1 LTLTSS
7 ESHFQIKALT
17 KRWFP
22 TACHEQI
29 SRILW
34 NLTAYPAGNQETLE
48 RQLCWVACRTMPEL
62 PGFDDRIDEAIEE
75 ALHKMDKALEGA
87 RRMDD
92 AAHDNQS

>member
-1 LTLTSS
+1 
-7 ESHFQIKALT
+7 
-17 KRWFP
+17 
-22 TACHEQI
+22 
-29 SRILW
+29 
-34 NLTAYPAGNQETLE
+34 
-48 RQLCWVACRTMPEL
+48 MPEL